1 MLQLFSRRVHARN
14 ANYRPVSLT
23 SICYKLLEHCIVSHT
38 LKHLETHNI
47 LTDCQHGFRARRS
60 CETQIITLLHEL
72 SSSLDKGTQTDM
84 IILEFSKA
92 FDRVPQ
98 RRLLMKMYHYGIRGN
113 THKWIESFLFNR
125 SQQVVAEGK
134 TSGDPKGLSGGPYS
148 SWCS

>member
-1 MLQLFSRRVHARN
+1 MGLGPDGAV
-14 ANYRPVSLT
+14 
-23 SICYKLLEHCIVSHT
+23 K
-38 LKHLETHNI
+38 K
-47 LTDCQHGFRARRS
+47 
-60 CETQIITLLHEL
+60 QIITLLHEL

-148 SWCS
+148 S